1 MWDAEK
7 NLVEAL
13 LSESRKVVER
23 VESDLDIELKR
34 VYSENYKNKCLKLNE
49 KHQKFQKKY
58 DKCHLKKWNNIK
70 NKFYQKVYR
79 LIATLQKSWIS
90 REKKCMKRLKLL
102 QNITDDKQHRKKK
115 TNFTVMLLNPLL
127 HHLKKL
133 QKIVTLLLL

>member
-13 LSESRKVVER
+13 LSESWKVVER
-23 VESDLDIELKR
+23 VESDLNIELKR

-70 NKFYQKVYR
+70 KEILSKSISVDSNTTEKLDIERKKVYEKTKTVTEYYR
-79 LIATLQKSWIS
+79 WQKG
-90 REKKCMKRLKLL
+90 
-102 QNITDDKQHRKKK
+102 
-115 TNFTVMLLNPLL
+115 
-127 HHLKKL
+127 
-133 QKIVTLLLL
+133 